1 MSQIE
6 LIVCA
11 LLKSCN
17 SRYGI
22 ITQLIND
29 QSQESVSIQKQI
41 LKIYFALTQYVL
53 PLDLITKEVFSN
65 WMEVLRVITE
75 SDVPDYTLQVD
86 EEERPQLIWWKRKKW
101 ALHTLT
107 RLFERYER
115 CYVDQQLNFFLDM
128 EALEA

>member
-1 MSQIE
+1 M
-6 LIVCA
+6 
-11 LLKSCN
+11 
-17 SRYGI
+17 
-22 ITQLIND
+22 
-29 QSQESVSIQKQI
+29 
-41 LKIYFALTQYVL
+41 TQYVL

-75 SDVPDYTLQVD
+75 SDVPDHTLQVD

-107 RLFERYER
+107 RLVERYDR
-115 CYVDQQLNFFLDM
+115 SSVDQQLNFFQGM

>member
-1 MSQIE
+1 MFHP
-6 LIVCA
+6 
-11 LLKSCN
+11 
-17 SRYGI
+17 RYKI
-22 ITQLIND
+22 ITFRIND
-29 QSQESVSIQKQI
+29 QNQDSVSIQKQI

-75 SDVPDYTLQVD
+75 SDVSDHTLQVD

-107 RLFERYER
+107 KLFEK
-115 CYVDQQLNFFLDM
+115 
-128 EALEA
+128 

>member
-1 MSQIE
+1 M
-6 LIVCA
+6 
-11 LLKSCN
+11 
-17 SRYGI
+17 
-22 ITQLIND
+22 
-29 QSQESVSIQKQI
+29 
-41 LKIYFALTQYVL
+41 TQYVL
-53 PLDLITKEVFSN
+53 PLDLNTNEVFSN

-75 SDVPDYTLQVD
+75 SDIPDHTLQVD

-115 CYVDQQLNFFLDM
+115 SYVDQQLSFFQDM

>member
-1 MSQIE
+1 MFHP
-6 LIVCA
+6 
-11 LLKSCN
+11 
-17 SRYGI
+17 RYKI
-22 ITQLIND
+22 ITFRIND
-29 QSQESVSIQKQI
+29 QNQDSVSIQKQI

-75 SDVPDYTLQVD
+75 SDVPDHTLQVD

-107 RLFERYER
+107 RLFERLDCPYSYES
-115 CYVDQQLNFFLDM
+115 YSF
-128 EALEA
+128 